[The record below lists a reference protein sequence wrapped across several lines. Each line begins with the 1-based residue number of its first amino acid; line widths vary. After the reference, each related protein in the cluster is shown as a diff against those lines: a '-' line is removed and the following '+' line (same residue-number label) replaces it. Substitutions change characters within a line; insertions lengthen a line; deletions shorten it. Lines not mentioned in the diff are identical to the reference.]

1 MLIRQKAC
9 GANGTGQFDLF
20 LPDLTG
26 LGRFRFRLLVNGNTK
41 RTRLRGLDAPRKRK
55 GDQQPN
61 LSGTKNINTISDSHS
76 RMGKLSLSHTR
87 KEGTETMCL
96 NPHIRNRNLSLE
108 TNPLLVLRQTNFQP
122 FAPNV
127 STTILYSFFSNA
139 RESRI
144 PCLVCCG
151 SSSSSSGRRGS
162 CLVTTCGCGSC
173 RCWNIML
180 GWRSSGIR

>member
-61 LSGTKNINTISDSHS
+61 QGELIMTKACLSVRERCPALFTVLLWPLS
-76 RMGKLSLSHTR
+76 RKIKTGNQSK
-87 KEGTETMCL
+87 K
-96 NPHIRNRNLSLE
+96 
-108 TNPLLVLRQTNFQP
+108 
-122 FAPNV
+122 
-127 STTILYSFFSNA
+127 
-139 RESRI
+139 
-144 PCLVCCG
+144 
-151 SSSSSSGRRGS
+151 
-162 CLVTTCGCGSC
+162 
-173 RCWNIML
+173 WK
-180 GWRSSGIR
+180 